1 LHALGLAIDIDPQ
14 ITGFSFDPR
23 KAVHSVFTGAWNVFG
38 NALTEAKMTQRGVLE
53 GLYKLGVYQKKAD
66 KLYLNS
72 HEGLQLGARPR
83 SIENFASAPDS
94 YLGKTD
100 TFQPRDRRYFNIM
113 TDARGGPIVPMGA
126 NPVKWV
132 VLFCEKTGMKW
143 GNGTFLKKRW
153 RGGKTWND
161 TEKKEISNLL
171 GVENVVDRIQNIS
184 WQSDLDSHAHFQ
196 YFAGDGIIAWEEID
210 KYIEEED
217 L

>member
-1 LHALGLAIDIDPQ
+1 
-14 ITGFSFDPR
+14 
-23 KAVHSVFTGAWNVFG
+23 
-38 NALTEAKMTQRGVLE
+38 
-53 GLYKLGVYQKKAD
+53 
-66 KLYLNS
+66 
-72 HEGLQLGARPR
+72 
-83 SIENFASAPDS
+83 
-94 YLGKTD
+94 
-100 TFQPRDRRYFNIM
+100 M

-171 GVENVVDRIQNIS
+171 GVENVVDRIQSIS